1 VGRKVRGVLRIGGR
15 ILIVVAVAVDA
26 CEIYHAETG

>member
-1 VGRKVRGVLRIGGR
+1 VLRIGGR
-15 ILIVVAVAVDA
+15 VLIVVAVAVDA